1 MANYQEFNG
10 IKFYQT
16 KSNDYFRHIVGRTS
30 ILMHRYVW
38 EFYNGTLPTG
48 YEVHH
53 IDFNRANNDISN
65 LQAVSK
71 GEHRKIHTEAL
82 SESQR
87 EWRRNNLNTNAR
99 PKAIEWHKSEEGREW
114 HSKHAKQIV
123 KPDYSF
129 TCEQCGSNF
138 ISKNPHARFCSNA
151 CKAKY
156 RRAFDLDKETRICA
170 YCGKEF
176 STDKYK
182 HIKYCSKSCATSA
195 MWQNNKNFGA

>member
-16 KSNDYFRHIVGRTS
+16 KPNDYFRHIVGRTS

-53 IDFNRANNDISN
+53 IDFNKENNDISN
-65 LQAVSK
+65 LQAISK
-71 GEHRKIHTEAL
+71 SEHRKIHAEAL

-87 EWRRNNLNTNAR
+87 EWRRNNLNINAR
-99 PKAIEWHKSEEGREW
+99 PKAIEWHKSEEGRKW
-114 HSKHAKQIV
+114 HSEHAKQMA
-123 KPDYSF
+123 KPMYDF
-129 TCEQCGSNF
+129 TCKQCRKAFQSSQINSKF
-138 ISKNPHARFCSNA
+138 CCIS
-151 CKAKY
+151 CKSKY
-156 RRAFDLDKETRICA
+156 RREHKLDNIEAICQ
-170 YCGKEF
+170 YCGETF
-176 STDKYK
+176 STNRYNPRT
-182 HIKYCSKSCATSA
+182 YCSRSCATSA